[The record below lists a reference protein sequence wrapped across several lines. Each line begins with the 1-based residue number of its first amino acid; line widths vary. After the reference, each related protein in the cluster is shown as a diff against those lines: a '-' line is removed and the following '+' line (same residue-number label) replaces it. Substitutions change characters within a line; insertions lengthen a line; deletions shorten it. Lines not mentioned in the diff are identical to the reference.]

1 MWVSVAGLGGISRDR
16 GMRFE
21 TGPGMAGRSWMS
33 PDMVEERG
41 AKPDQRVAVRSETRL
56 GSRIV
61 EGGIKETMKF

>member
-1 MWVSVAGLGGISRDR
+1 
-16 GMRFE
+16 MRFE

-61 EGGIKETMKF
+61 GGGIKETMKF